1 MKGKYYD
8 TFMEE
13 YRKMES
19 KEGDENL
26 NYTKN
31 VERIKLAACQ
41 IHRQTCIDRKKK

>member
-1 MKGKYYD
+1 
-8 TFMEE
+8 MEE
-13 YRKMES
+13 YRKMENG
-19 KEGDENL
+19 GDENL